1 MAPHLS
7 AVELDHVQQLLQ
19 KGKSPVE
26 IHNSLRR
33 LCGRRKVE
41 PPHPISGR
49 MLWDA
54 PSLIKAYCNN
64 NIFGHPGIDGPPDG
78 FPASGGRVGRGAGF
92 SILGQRLSGMLRP
105 C

>member
-1 MAPHLS
+1 MSKQANGDGGGD
-7 AVELDHVQQLLQ
+7 EDDED
-19 KGKSPVE
+19 KDG
-26 IHNSLRR
+26 
-33 LCGRRKVE
+33 
-41 PPHPISGR
+41 
-49 MLWDA
+49 DA

-78 FPASGGRVGRGAGF
+78 FPASAGRVGRGAGF